1 MVMTGFKSKK
11 LSSNRGETMLRPGVS
26 IQHWRFEDGKTCP
39 NPGSQWESEPPPR
52 GWYCWVYTNDYGE
65 FIDWMEKTCPTADC
79 THRFNSGN
87 PMTTVY
93 IKEDHEAVLFQLK
106 WM

>member
-1 MVMTGFKSKK
+1 MTGFKSKK
-11 LSSNRGETMLRPGVS
+11 LSSNRGETMSRSRVS
-26 IQHWRFEDGKTCP
+26 VQHWRFEDGNTCP
-39 NPGSQWESEPPPR
+39 NPDNPWPIDPPPR
-52 GWYCWVYTNDYGE
+52 GWYCWVYTDDYGE
-65 FIDWMEKTCPTADC
+65 FVGWMSKNCPTTDC

-93 IKEDHEAVLFQLK
+93 IKEDQEAVLFQLK

>member
-1 MVMTGFKSKK
+1 MTGFKSKK

-39 NPGSQWESEPPPR
+39 NLGSQWESEPSPR
-52 GWYCWVYTNDYGE
+52 GWYCWVYTDDYGE
-65 FIDWMEKTCPTADC
+65 FIDWMEKNCPTTDC

>member
-1 MVMTGFKSKK
+1 
-11 LSSNRGETMLRPGVS
+11 MLRPGVS

-39 NPGSQWESEPPPR
+39 NLGSQWESEPSPR
-52 GWYCWVYTNDYGE
+52 GWYCWVYTDDYGE
-65 FIDWMEKTCPTADC
+65 FIDWMEKNCPTTDC